1 MKPVIVLAAV
11 AVALGVTNAHSFEIT
26 KVTASK
32 MTKAHLCSKI
42 GGSNK
47 KPTVTIYHSKE
58 AGKRIRV
65 KMFDT
70 VSNGKYFDHGSKTVR
85 SDGSGKTTFTHSFR
99 PPCNTT
105 GNSTSKYWFEATSGS
120 SKKKIVWGQYNS
132 ASKKIF

>member
-1 MKPVIVLAAV
+1 MKTAIVTAV
-11 AVALGVTNAHSFEIT
+11 SLVAFCTTGAFSFEIT
-26 KVTASK
+26 KITAGK

-47 KPTVTIYHSKE
+47 KPTVTIHHSKE

-70 VSNGKYFDHGSKTVR
+70 VSNGRLVDHKSKTVR
-85 SDGSGKTTFTHSFR
+85 SDGSGKTTLSYAFR

-105 GNSTSKYWFEATSGS
+105 GNSSSKYWFEASSGG

-132 ASKKIF
+132 KTKKIF